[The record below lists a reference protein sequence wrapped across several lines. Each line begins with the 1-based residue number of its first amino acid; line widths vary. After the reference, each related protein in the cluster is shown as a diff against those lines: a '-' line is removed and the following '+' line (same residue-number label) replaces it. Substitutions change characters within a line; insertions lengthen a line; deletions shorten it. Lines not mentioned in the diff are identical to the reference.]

1 MKQLTDE
8 EALDYIERFHGH
20 IGPYVVLGYR
30 AGLIALRELGQ
41 DPFTKR
47 AFSFTGFKPP
57 VSCFTDGVQ
66 LGSCCTLG
74 KGNIRVEDMAQAR
87 VRFERKD
94 GSKTVEISLL
104 EETGLRIS
112 GAKSWEDSEELA
124 RKMILEPDERL
135 FAIKVDERV

>member
-8 EALDYIERFHGH
+8 EALSFLNRFHGH

-30 AGLIALRELGQ
+30 AGLIALRSLGE
-41 DPFTKR
+41 DPFSKR
-47 AFSFTGFKPP
+47 AVSFTGSQPP

-74 KGNIRVEDMAQAR
+74 KGNIHVEDKAEAR
-87 VRFERKD
+87 VRFEAMD
-94 GSKTVEISLL
+94 GSKTVEIFLL
-104 EETGLRIS
+104 EETSSRIS
-112 GAKSWEDSEELA
+112 NTNGWEASEELA
-124 RKMILEPDERL
+124 RKMIREPDERL